1 MALGAVMALVGGLNE
16 EDDGQ
21 QRLSLEE
28 SAVGLGKMQEQLK
41 EDSSRLKSVVSL
53 FDKVKQEQSELKV
66 KEDDLKNKE
75 TSIRSAVHEAR
86 NSVVALKYKIHNMK
100 TEAFSNQMFSDSEQ
114 RRKDAEQRLVLKKL
128 ALEGQEAHQAHPTG
142 AETPAQAVAPL
153 PAAPAPAAPTPAI
166 PTPAAAPAPQV
177 ALHPAAPPVQQQAK
191 APAPRVEEVRAQQP
205 HPTYVRSVVYE
216 KPIAPPANQQQE
228 MRPVVRSTMVE
239 QRRPSTWQMASSAQQ
254 RANFA
259 QQQAYHRSAEYLAE
273 QEAEQ
278 RQKYAMGLMPMPQL
292 PALHPLGPE
301 AAGP

>member
-1 MALGAVMALVGGLNE
+1 MEHKHSQRAAHSRIEPAAPPFCAGFQHFLSGNTVESANFHDVQLPRCVENRSRVMAAVPDAPAHHGACASMSAAQPRPSKRLRIVLFCGACVMALGAVMALVGGLNE

-114 RRKDAEQRLVLKKL
+114 RRKDAEQRL
-128 ALEGQEAHQAHPTG
+128 
-142 AETPAQAVAPL
+142 
-153 PAAPAPAAPTPAI
+153 
-166 PTPAAAPAPQV
+166 
-177 ALHPAAPPVQQQAK
+177 
-191 APAPRVEEVRAQQP
+191 
-205 HPTYVRSVVYE
+205 
-216 KPIAPPANQQQE
+216 
-228 MRPVVRSTMVE
+228 
-239 QRRPSTWQMASSAQQ
+239 
-254 RANFA
+254 
-259 QQQAYHRSAEYLAE
+259 
-273 QEAEQ
+273 
-278 RQKYAMGLMPMPQL
+278 
-292 PALHPLGPE
+292 
-301 AAGP
+301 